1 MEKLKNKKII
11 NTLKLEI
18 YNKGGQTWFCDYY
31 FFNGINYEKG
41 TTKASGY
48 GYDKHSTATSNAIN
62 KFKFLYKFKSG
73 LKWDGMEHI
82 TTAKGGRIYGLY
94 KNKSISY
101 GIGLSSVLN
110 CLTGFS
116 NVKIKSINYGN
127 RCDFIHLEIT
137 TTEKQLQKELEK
149 NQKILNNKKSDKYDK
164 KEAKET
170 IKKMQELFKMEV

>member
-1 MEKLKNKKII
+1 MNNRKIT

-31 FFNGINYEKG
+31 FYNGINYEKG

-48 GYDKHSTATSNAIN
+48 GYDKHSTATSEAIN
-62 KFKFLYKFKSG
+62 RFKFLYKFKNG
-73 LKWDGMEHI
+73 LKWDGLEHI
-82 TTAKGGRIYGLY
+82 TTKNNSRIYGLY

-101 GIGLSSVLN
+101 GIGLTSVLN

-127 RCDFIHLEIT
+127 RCDFIHLEIM

-149 NQKILNNKKSDKYDK
+149 NNKIINNKKSDKYNK

-170 IKKMQELFKMEV
+170 IKKLQTLFNMEV